1 MTSKMKWPDSCNVK
15 WIHDTRHGYM
25 TCDIGTWL
33 VIWIPDLWHGYMTCD
48 RSVLTKGRLK
58 LGNDLGL
65 LEIYIRNI
73 WVARYFTYFT
83 CVMTF
88 DIWYMYD
95 MWQWNDISCE

>member
-1 MTSKMKWPDSCNVK
+1 MDVGHVTWV
-15 WIHDTRHGYM
+15 HDLR
-25 TCDIGTWL
+25 
-33 VIWIPDLWHGYMTCD
+33 HGYMTCD

-88 DIWYMYD
+88 DI
-95 MWQWNDISCE
+95 